1 MTTARIKYS
10 IDDCPVTKKEFLRH
24 QDQEMSAHYVQQ
36 QYLVDNKV
44 FSLGQIRNYEKQN
57 LLPCVQ
63 YKGGK
68 YFKREDV
75 RALIK

>member
-1 MTTARIKYS
+1 MATARIKYS
-10 IDDCPVTKKEFLRH
+10 IEDRPVTKKDFLRH
-24 QDQEMSAHYVQQ
+24 QNQEMSAHYVQQ

-57 LLPCVQ
+57 LLLAVK
-63 YKGGK
+63 YKGRK
-68 YFKREDV
+68 YFKREDA